1 MKSRGKKQT
10 IIIRL
15 FAETNDRRKSVV
27 CLYAFVCKFQRLG
40 AYSKTQALLIASP
53 THLIPPLFSTFLLL
67 TKVGITFSTSLQFLT
82 FTRGDTDVAPSL
94 FAKGNIAGTSPLSL
108 FFPKPRS
115 SVVQMDASTSWTCST
130 LTLVD
135 NEGDDIL

>member
-1 MKSRGKKQT
+1 MKSRGKKQR
-10 IIIRL
+10 IIML

-27 CLYAFVCKFQRLG
+27 CLYAFELKCQRWDTH
-40 AYSKTQALLIASP
+40 SRIQAPLTASP